1 MFMSL
6 LLHQVVV
13 AVLWILTQQ
22 YDGVNYAYCTLA
34 DIKEGRPNTTLE
46 WARES
51 FSNITM
57 IFVPFIVS
65 KSHWNLLVS
74 FLFNLIELVC

>member
-22 YDGVNYAYCTLA
+22 YDGVNFACYILA
-34 DIKEGRPNTTLE
+34 DIDKGRPNTILL
-46 WARES
+46 WSGKS

-57 IFVPFIVS
+57 IFVPFLV

-74 FLFNLIELVC
+74 FLFNLIVLFW